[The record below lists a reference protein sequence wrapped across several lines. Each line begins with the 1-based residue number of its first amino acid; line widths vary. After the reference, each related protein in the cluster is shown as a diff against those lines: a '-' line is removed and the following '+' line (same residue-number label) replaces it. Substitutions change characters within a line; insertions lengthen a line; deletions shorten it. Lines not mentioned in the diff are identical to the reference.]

1 MKNHILL
8 EKAYIYPLPK
18 SKPEMDG
25 CSYKEHL
32 GYWVIDKS
40 NTPFIFDQS
49 RPKPQSKK
57 SDQETGEDQKGE

>member
-32 GYWVIDKS
+32 GYWVID
-40 NTPFIFDQS
+40 QS